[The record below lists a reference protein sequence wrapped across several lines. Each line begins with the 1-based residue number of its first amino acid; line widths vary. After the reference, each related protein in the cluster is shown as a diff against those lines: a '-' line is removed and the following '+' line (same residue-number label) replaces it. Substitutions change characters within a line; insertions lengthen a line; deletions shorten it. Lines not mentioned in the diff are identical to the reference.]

1 MIIIKKATKRG
12 IQALSIKLLGMLED
26 ETSQVY
32 RDNVTKFGIPS
43 EVVREAF
50 SEKSLLEAAVSG
62 KSTFYLAL
70 GDGREIVGFAQ
81 TVQNDAK
88 TVELDRIVVF
98 PEYTRKGI
106 GTRILNRVVRDA
118 KLRKADAI
126 AVNAGRDEA
135 HARRFYEKNGFS
147 AVKEETVEYPWGS
160 KITLVTYRLQ
170 LGHGRKPKADEKPS
184 FLGVKKIY

>member
-12 IQALSIKLLGMLED
+12 IQALSIRLLGMLED

-32 RDNVTKFGIPS
+32 RDNVAKFGIPS
-43 EVVREAF
+43 EVAREAF
-50 SEKSLLEAAVSG
+50 SEKSLLGVAASG

-81 TVQNDAK
+81 TMQNDAK

-98 PEYTRKGI
+98 PEYARRGI

-118 KLRKADAI
+118 RLRKADAI
-126 AVNAGRDEA
+126 AVNAGKEEA
-135 HARRFYEKNGFS
+135 HA
-147 AVKEETVEYPWGS
+147 
-160 KITLVTYRLQ
+160 
-170 LGHGRKPKADEKPS
+170 
-184 FLGVKKIY
+184 

>member
-1 MIIIKKATKRG
+1 MVTIRKATKHN
-12 IQALSIKLLGMLED
+12 IQALSVKLLGLLED

-32 RDNVTKFGIPS
+32 QDNVAKFGIPS

-50 SEKSLLEAAVSG
+50 SEKALLEVAASG

-70 GDGREIVGFAQ
+70 EDGREIVGFAQ
-81 TVQNDAK
+81 TVQKDAK

-98 PEYTRKGI
+98 PEYARKGI
-106 GTRILNRVVRDA
+106 GTRILNRVIRDA
-118 KLRKADAI
+118 RLRKADAI
-126 AVNAGRDEA
+126 VVNAGKDEA

-160 KITLVTYRLQ
+160 KITLVAYRLQ
-170 LGHGRKPKADEKPS
+170 LEHGRKPKANIEPA
-184 FLGVKKIY
+184 